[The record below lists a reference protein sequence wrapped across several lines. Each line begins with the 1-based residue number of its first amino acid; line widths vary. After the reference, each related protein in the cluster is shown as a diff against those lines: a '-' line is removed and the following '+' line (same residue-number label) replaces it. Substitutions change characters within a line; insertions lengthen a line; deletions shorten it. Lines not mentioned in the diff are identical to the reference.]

1 MVNISTNFV
10 KTYNYLSPQI
20 IEKKTT
26 SYTDW
31 NPDYSGLGQENKK
44 SMKWANFQI
53 HLSKLSIFCYL
64 VNIGLGGVIGSVE
77 SIIGG
82 DRDRRGRDHIVVG
95 FTTTCAINAYHH

>member
-31 NPDYSGLGQENKK
+31 NPDYSGLGQVSIPHCQSRHRGLFLIDKQNIDNLD
-44 SMKWANFQI
+44 KWI
-53 HLSKLSIFCYL
+53 WKLAHFILFL
-64 VNIGLGGVIGSVE
+64 
-77 SIIGG
+77 
-82 DRDRRGRDHIVVG
+82 
-95 FTTTCAINAYHH
+95 FTCPKPE

>member
-1 MVNISTNFV
+1 MINISTNFV

-44 SMKWANFQI
+44 SMKCSQ
-53 HLSKLSIFCYL
+53 L
-64 VNIGLGGVIGSVE
+64 
-77 SIIGG
+77 
-82 DRDRRGRDHIVVG
+82 
-95 FTTTCAINAYHH
+95 